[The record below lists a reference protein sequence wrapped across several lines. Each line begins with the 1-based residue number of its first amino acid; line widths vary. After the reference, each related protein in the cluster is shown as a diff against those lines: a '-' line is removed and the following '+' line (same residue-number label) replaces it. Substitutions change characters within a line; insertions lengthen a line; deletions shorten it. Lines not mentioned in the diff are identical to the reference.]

1 MSAPSGTSILLHRI
15 DESRNM
21 KRFYVMATMPNLFG
35 ETSLLRNWGRIGK
48 RGQMRIETFATSSD
62 AQDALTRLARKK
74 NRRGYRRPA
83 GV

>member
-1 MSAPSGTSILLHRI
+1 MSAPSDSSILLHRI

-21 KRFYVMATMPNLFG
+21 KRFYVMATMPTLFG

-48 RGQMRIETFATSSD
+48 RGQMRIDTFANAAEAD
-62 AQDALTRLARKK
+62 EALVRLARKK
-74 NRRGYRRPA
+74 GRRGYRRPA

>member
-1 MSAPSGTSILLHRI
+1 MSAQSESSILLHRI
-15 DESRNM
+15 DASRNM

-48 RGQMRIETFATSSD
+48 RGQMRIETFAASSD
-62 AQDALTRLARKK
+62 AQDALVCLARRKS
-74 NRRGYRRPA
+74 RRGYRRPA